1 MENLETRTMCG
12 RAVVYRHDFA
22 PSHPRSSAG
31 PIASH
36 RPEMGGVHEPLP
48 IWLAVLIATSCR
60 ASSDSAHHAVRWHHA
75 SGRAIYTNAG
85 SEDEHIEP
93 LGVRLTGGQTL
104 AVSWMPG
111 ETAYTLEVYGQ

>member
-1 MENLETRTMCG
+1 MENLEMRTMY
-12 RAVVYRHDFA
+12 RPVVRRDHDFA
-22 PSHPRSSAG
+22 PSHARSSAA

-36 RPEMGGVHEPLP
+36 RADMGGVGEPLP
-48 IWLAVLIATSCR
+48 IWLAVLMAASCR
-60 ASSDSAHHAVRWHHA
+60 ARSNSTHHAVRWHHS

-85 SEDEHIEP
+85 SEDERIEP

-111 ETAYTLEVYGQ
+111 ETAYTLEVYGD